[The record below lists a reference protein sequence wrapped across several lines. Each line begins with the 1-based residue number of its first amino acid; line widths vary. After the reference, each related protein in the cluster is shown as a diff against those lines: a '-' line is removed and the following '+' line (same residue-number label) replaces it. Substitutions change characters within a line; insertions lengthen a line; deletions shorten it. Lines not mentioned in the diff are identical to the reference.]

1 MISSLII
8 FLPSFICLFST
19 IAHLKL
25 LSRTD
30 ARWLLFFMELAISF
44 FLISEACLTDA
55 RASAEELSHVRLI
68 SLTTAPCII
77 PLAIMY
83 LRKLRQPH
91 FALKSVSLLWI
102 TIPAIL
108 VTASIVMY
116 FLIGERTVISFMEEI
131 KNAGPKALEQYKGT
145 AEFTYYILTQI
156 VSRVIIAGEI
166 LLMLVYV
173 IIWTIKD
180 HIFPGK
186 ISAFL
191 FKGESLRVTSIQLMF
206 LIPVIVA
213 LCLKVANLHMT
224 LAEAPVLCILLSFI
238 LAAFISGL
246 AFTALFGAKKEITLH
261 EMRFANMFNYSVTN
275 KGEIVEEMMNLLLED
290 AEKEALERVQRK
302 IGENLHIE
310 EFQSEEASPE
320 RTEVASKIFEAVDES
335 WNEDDILGRFQRLMR
350 DEMLF
355 LKPGLSLEDVAEK
368 LDTNKFYISKM
379 VNNTFNMG
387 FPEVVNILR
396 IDYAEQYIINNPD
409 AKQSEIA
416 TKCGFLSAS
425 TFNTIFKKVTGM
437 TPKMWVAARD
447 RDSQA

>member
-1 MISSLII
+1 MTKPSL
-8 FLPSFICLFST
+8 
-19 IAHLKL
+19 
-25 LSRTD
+25 D
-30 ARWLLFFMELAISF
+30 
-44 FLISEACLTDA
+44 
-55 RASAEELSHVRLI
+55 
-68 SLTTAPCII
+68 
-77 PLAIMY
+77 
-83 LRKLRQPH
+83 
-91 FALKSVSLLWI
+91 
-102 TIPAIL
+102 
-108 VTASIVMY
+108 
-116 FLIGERTVISFMEEI
+116 
-131 KNAGPKALEQYKGT
+131 PKALEQYKGT

-238 LAAFISGL
+238 LAAFITGL